1 MLRFLTFFVKEME
14 NVVFGKLSACLSV
27 HVFVC
32 DLALEADFTKSCQA
46 NLTLLKFGAVMVIV

>member
-1 MLRFLTFFVKEME
+1 VKEMK

-46 NLTLLKFGAVMVIV
+46 NLTLLKFGALMVIV